1 MGVLIFKISAVGT
14 HGKKFQPLGVMWLTC
29 FLAASGLKIPGSIS
43 ISPEASINI
52 LLVGIEVGL

>member
-1 MGVLIFKISAVGT
+1 
-14 HGKKFQPLGVMWLTC
+14 MWLTC

-52 LLVGIEVGL
+52 LFAAIYAGI